1 MPEERYNFELVPLA
15 SVVDFENLVSD
26 FDCDN
31 DGINDFLKNDCPKYD
46 LERRLATFLLVD
58 KANSCLAGFYST
70 NIGMLTLEVED
81 EDDVPIEE
89 QHNYLNL
96 AYLAVDRGYQGR
108 GIGTAIIK
116 EIFKSVLVV
125 AYYVGIEMVFLQ
137 SLDESVNFYKKVGFQ
152 LVEGPSPEEYQAN
165 GNSTDNMKFDM
176 FIRIDDLYKKG
187 YLPYENNFISN
198 SIDINSGSK

>member
-1 MPEERYNFELVPLA
+1 MSEEKYNFELVPLS

-31 DGINDFLKNDCPKYD
+31 DDINDFLKNNCPKYE
-46 LERRLATFLLVD
+46 LERRLATFLLID

-70 NIGMLTLEVED
+70 NIGMLTTEVKD
-81 EDDVPIEE
+81 EDDMPIEE

-96 AYLAVDRGYQGR
+96 AYLAVDRGYQRR
-108 GIGTAIIK
+108 GIGTALIK
-116 EIFKSVLVV
+116 EVFKSVLVI

-137 SLDESVNFYKKVGFQ
+137 SLDESVNFYKKVGLQ
-152 LVEGPSPEEYQAN
+152 LVSGPSPEEYQAN
-165 GNSTDNMKFDM
+165 GNDTADMQFDM

-187 YLPYENNFISN
+187 YLPYENNFIAN
-198 SIDINSGSK
+198 SIDIDSGNK